1 MGCTGARAG
10 RRDKISAGAGDRE
23 VLWEGRAGPQ
33 GWGREAASARQG
45 SAQPEEEFDLYSEGN
60 GRL

>member
-1 MGCTGARAG
+1 MGCAGARAG

-45 SAQPEEEFDLYSEGN
+45 SAQPEEEFDLYS
-60 GRL
+60 